1 MSHKAND
8 QIIDRAI
15 DLGIDK
21 LLASFN
27 ITDIEEIDA
36 YSRYFANLTFTS
48 DDTFYNLANL
58 KAKIR
63 SDKHGKVVSTWKEIV
78 DPKEIEAT
86 ITVNKIT
93 VRAYFDEISLSVSDE
108 EGTLKGSIRNLT
120 SEELNDLAEAIS
132 RINSLNLNK

>member
-1 MSHKAND
+1 MSNQAND

-27 ITDIEEIDA
+27 ITDIEEID
-36 YSRYFANLTFTS
+36 RYNHYFENLSGADLFWKI
-48 DDTFYNLANL
+48 AEL

-63 SDKHGKVVSTWKEIV
+63 SDKHDKVVDTWKKIV
-78 DPKEIEAT
+78 DPEKMEAV

-93 VRAYFDEISLSVSDE
+93 VRAYFEGIYLSVSNDE
-108 EGTLKGSIRNLT
+108 ESNKGSIGNLT

-132 RINSLNLNK
+132 RINSLNLKEGR